1 MTAKKENGMA
11 SDFRTALKQRRS
23 YYDIGSSSPI
33 SDADIQDIINYA
45 VLYSP
50 TAFNSQSARVVLL
63 LGGEHRKLWDIVRET
78 LRKIVPAENFKPTD
92 DKLNSFAA
100 GHGTVLFYEDGGV
113 IRDLQ
118 TNFALYADMFPGFS
132 ENSNGMLQLAIWTM
146 LRDAGLGATLQ
157 HYGNLIQAEV
167 AKTWT
172 LSPEWKLIAQMPFGS
187 ISAEPGPK
195 EFQPVEERVFV
206 FS

>member
-1 MTAKKENGMA
+1 MA

-23 YYDIGSSSPI
+23 YYDIGSDSPI

-45 VLYSP
+45 VLYTPS
-50 TAFNSQSARVVLL
+50 AFNSQSARVVLL

-78 LRKIVPAENFKPTD
+78 LRKMVPADNFKATD
-92 DKLNSFAA
+92 DKLNTFAA

-118 TNFALYADMFPGFS
+118 TNFSLYADMFPGFS

-146 LRDAGLGATLQ
+146 FRDAGLGATLQ

-172 LSPEWKLIAQMPFGS
+172 LSPEWKLLAQMPFGS
-187 ISAEPGPK
+187 INVEPGPK